1 MDNKYNIGDKVLLE
15 YGGGYGV
22 YSEIIDWR
30 YSPKTGYSYEIKD
43 RPDRYWKEKRILEG
57 DYMEKKKCPEC
68 GSENYYPQGSCW
80 ICVDCGYSPCK

>member
-22 YSEIIDWR
+22 YSEITDWR

-43 RPDRYWKEKRILEG
+43 RPDRYWKEERILEG
-57 DYMEKKKCPEC
+57 D
-68 GSENYYPQGSCW
+68 
-80 ICVDCGYSPCK
+80 